1 MTKRV
6 TIEIPEKM
14 YFLLSKF
21 GGLHD
26 MDADDYATMALGRHL
41 ADLYDVAVADQA
53 WREYMAGDQKTFTI
67 DEIESIFEIDG
78 SKEH

>member
-21 GGLHD
+21 GNLHE

-41 ADLYDVAVADQA
+41 GDLYDVAVADQA
-53 WREYMAGDQKTFTI
+53 WRDYMAGDQKTYTI
-67 DEIESIFEIDG
+67 DEIKSIFEMDG
-78 SKEH
+78 SKDR

>member
-53 WREYMAGDQKTFTI
+53 WREYMAGDQKTFTT

>member
-21 GGLHD
+21 GDLHD

-41 ADLYDVAVADQA
+41 ADIYDLAIAEQA
-53 WREYMAGDQKTFTI
+53 WREYLAGDRKTYTMEEMRSVYELEEPQN
-67 DEIESIFEIDG
+67 D
-78 SKEH
+78 

>member
-21 GGLHD
+21 GSLHD
-26 MDADDYATMALGRHL
+26 MDADDYATMHS
-41 ADLYDVAVADQA
+41 VVI
-53 WREYMAGDQKTFTI
+53 WETSTT
-67 DEIESIFEIDG
+67 
-78 SKEH
+78 

>member
-21 GGLHD
+21 GSLHD
-26 MDADDYATMALGRHL
+26 MDANDYATMALGRHL
-41 ADLYDVAVADQA
+41 GDIHDLAIAEQA
-53 WREYMAGDQKTFTI
+53 WREYLAGDRKTYTL
-67 DEIESIFEIDG
+67 EEMRSVFELEDPKDG
-78 SKEH
+78 